1 MARKSA
7 ESKYIASPK
16 IAPKYKMTKL
26 NFIRE
31 PPAIVFCQFNPLR
44 LLRRN
49 LIRRLHHF
57 VDELFE
63 ILQSGGGHDD
73 GVAPPADVLG
83 DAKEPAAWIFL
94 EREDEGLALDLNL
107 LRFQRLL
114 VGRRPGLA
122 VGPLT
127 ERRWSF
133 VRD

>member
-57 VDELFE
+57 VEELFE

-83 DAKEPAAWIFL
+83 DAQEPAARIFL
-94 EREDEGLALDLNL
+94 EREDKGFALNL
-107 LRFQRLL
+107 HLL
-114 VGRRPGLA
+114 GL
-122 VGPLT
+122 
-127 ERRWSF
+127 ERVF
-133 VRD
+133 V